1 MGNLNS
7 TTLSHQ
13 MKFVSLALLCLF
25 ALAAYSQAQMVQRSC
40 PSGTVADFKKSYK
53 RCCHYA
59 NRRLQQVARKLRVR
73 VKVCRRKKM
82 FCRYGE
88 HTNRARGYAR
98 CCRYVA
104 RRAKQVAKPAA
115 RKLRVRICK
124 RKKMFCRFGWK
135 TNWARGYARCCKR
148 VARRAQAVQPRVRVR
163 VCQRA

>member
-59 NRRLQQVARKLRVR
+59 NRRLQQVAHKLRVR
-73 VKVCRRKKM
+73 VKVCRRKTM
-82 FCRYGE
+82 FCKFGE

-104 RRAKQVAKPAA
+104 RRAKQVAKPNA
-115 RKLRVRICK
+115 RRLRRVCK
-124 RKKMFCRFGWK
+124 KKKMFCRWGWK
-135 TNWARGYARCCKR
+135 TNWARGYARCCKK
-148 VARRAQAVQPRVRVR
+148 VRRAKQVAKPAARKL
-163 VCQRA
+163 RA